1 MMRNGDL
8 RVWIFVDLDKLKKR
22 DISGILAER
31 EMIENHGLHAIVW
44 DFYSQVVE
52 LGYGRFS
59 EMPLICRYVRHL
71 LREWPEILRYGS
83 PYLWDIFL
91 ECTCKLS
98 GLVDEVGREQFSCS
112 PFFRKTLKGAGLS
125 EENIFY

>member
-1 MMRNGDL
+1 MVKKANL
-8 RVWIFVDLDKLKKR
+8 NLWFFIEVDELKRK
-22 DISGILAER
+22 DISGILAEKG
-31 EMIENHGLHAIVW
+31 MIETYGLREIVW
-44 DFYSQVVE
+44 DDSQVVE

-71 LREWPEILRYGS
+71 LREWPEVLRYSS
-83 PYLWDIFL
+83 PYLWNIYL
-91 ECTCKLS
+91 ECTCKLT
-98 GLVDEVGREQFSCS
+98 GLVDENGKEQFSCS